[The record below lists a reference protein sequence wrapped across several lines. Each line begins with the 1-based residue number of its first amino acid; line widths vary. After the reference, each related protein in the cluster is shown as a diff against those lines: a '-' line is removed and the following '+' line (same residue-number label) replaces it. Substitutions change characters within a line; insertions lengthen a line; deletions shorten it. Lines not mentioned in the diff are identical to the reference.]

1 MKGDPDLT
9 IKRIEALE
17 KEIRHTKDWQTKT
30 RSDLDQILAKDE
42 EQDKRIS
49 VLEAEM
55 KKAFSML
62 EALSAP

>member
-1 MKGDPDLT
+1 LKGDPDLT

-17 KEIRHTKDWQTKT
+17 KEIRHIKDWQTNT

>member
-1 MKGDPDLT
+1 LKGDPDLT

>member
-1 MKGDPDLT
+1 LKGDPDLT

-17 KEIRHTKDWQTKT
+17 KEIRHIKDWQTKT
-30 RSDLDQILAKDE
+30 SSDLDQILGKDE

-49 VLEAEM
+49 VLEAEI